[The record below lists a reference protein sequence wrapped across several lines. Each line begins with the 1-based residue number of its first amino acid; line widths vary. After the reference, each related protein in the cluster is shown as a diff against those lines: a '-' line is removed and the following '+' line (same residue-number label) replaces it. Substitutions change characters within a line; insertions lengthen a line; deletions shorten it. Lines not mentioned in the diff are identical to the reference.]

1 MHPLDVFEAIEKRH
15 SVRNYDATRDVAPE
29 LVEELLRC
37 ACLAPTAG
45 NVQPWR
51 FYVVRDPG
59 VKQAL
64 ARAALGQACVAEAP
78 LAIVVCADL
87 EAHAAS
93 YGKRGV
99 ELYSIQDTAAAVENM
114 LLTATSLGL
123 GTCWV
128 GAFREE
134 EAARALGLEGNV
146 RPLAIVPVGYPVRS
160 GGQPRKLDHKR
171 LTTYM

>member
-1 MHPLDVFEAIEKRH
+1 MDVFEAMEKRH
-15 SVRNYDATRDVAPE
+15 SVRSFDASREVAPE

-51 FYVVRDPG
+51 FYVVRDPE
-59 VKQAL
+59 VKGAL
-64 ARAALGQACVAEAP
+64 SRAALGQAYVSEAP
-78 LAIVVCADL
+78 LDIVVCADL
-87 EAHAAS
+87 KAHGAS

-99 ELYSIQDTAAAVENM
+99 ELYSIQDTAAAVENL

-123 GTCWV
+123 GACWV

-134 EAARALGLEGNV
+134 EAARALNLPEGV
-146 RPLAIVPVGYPVRS
+146 RPLAIIPVGYPARS

-171 LTTYM
+171 LTKYL